1 MALEGATV
9 GSQVIASMPP
19 KDAYGE
25 NAQGAIPAN
34 STLIFVIDVL
44 GINK

>member
-19 KDAYGE
+19 KDGYGE